1 MCVAGGDGV
10 VGNVDVDGIGIVGSG
25 VDDCFDGAVVVKEEK
40 VLVVCRDF
48 STNP

>member
-10 VGNVDVDGIGIVGSG
+10 VGNVDVDCIGIVGSG
-25 VDDCFDGAVVVKEEK
+25 VDCFDGAVVVKEEK